1 RRMIQQAR
9 IKPLMWVNNQIHR
22 NL

>member
-1 RRMIQQAR
+1 IQQAR